1 LLYKLNV
8 KKGQRPG
15 STTASPDRAQKGR
28 QKNCDKSKREQ
39 LPLCSRPLLATQQNK
54 TKNMLVLFETPG
66 KCKRYSNPNHPIA
79 DSKSDRKPALLSLSS
94 TMMANS
100 KTPIQ
105 CSIHSRTSKAP
116 RKRIQI
122 PKEK

>member
-1 LLYKLNV
+1 VIN
-8 KKGQRPG
+8 QRENSYHSVLG
-15 STTASPDRAQKGR
+15 LFSQR
-28 QKNCDKSKREQ
+28 
-39 LPLCSRPLLATQQNK
+39 NK
-54 TKNMLVLFETPG
+54 TKQKNMLVLFETPG